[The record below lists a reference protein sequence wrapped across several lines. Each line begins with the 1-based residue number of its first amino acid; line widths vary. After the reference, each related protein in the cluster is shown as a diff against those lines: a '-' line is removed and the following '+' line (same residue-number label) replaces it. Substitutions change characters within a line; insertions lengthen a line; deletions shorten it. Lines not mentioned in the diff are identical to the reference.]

1 MKRGNPKSYTFLLP
15 ILLASALLSSCAST
29 GPRLKPGLSFP
40 ELGAALDRKL
50 PAAVGRRVPALQVAL
65 VEGGQIVYEKAF
77 GLADRESGRKA
88 DTSTVFQVA
97 SISKSVTA
105 WGALRLVQEGRL
117 DLDAPVMAQEGRWRL
132 PPSSF
137 DASGVTPRRLLSH
150 TAGLAA
156 FGYPGSPPDKAL
168 PSLEESLSGDN
179 EGKGR
184 REPSRELRLVA
195 APGSA
200 FSYTGGGYTLLQL
213 LLEERSGQDFAR
225 FMKDAVLEPCGMAS
239 SSFAYAPTMA
249 PTLAAPYDFFGKR
262 LPNYLYTEKAA
273 AGLYTTAGD
282 LARLLN
288 ELYRSLHGSG
298 GTVLDKAHAALLT
311 EAVADSGG
319 GHSMA
324 LGYLLQPSASGGRII
339 NHSGS
344 NRGWYCWYAMEIESG
359 RGIVI
364 LSNSEAAFSLMEELS
379 DSAGSILAGG
389 GK

>member
-1 MKRGNPKSYTFLLP
+1 MKHGIESLSAFLLSTV
-15 ILLASALLSSCAST
+15 LAAGLLSSCASA
-29 GPRLKPGLSFP
+29 GPRLNEELSFS
-40 ELGAALDRKL
+40 ELGQALDRKL

-65 VEGGQIVYEKAF
+65 MEGGQIVYEKAF

-88 DTSTVFQVA
+88 DASTIFQVA

-105 WGALRLVQEGRL
+105 WGALRLAQEGRL
-117 DLDAPVMAQEGRWRL
+117 DLDAPVMAQEGRWKL

-156 FGYPGSPPDKAL
+156 FGFPGSPPDKAL
-168 PSLEESLSGDN
+168 PSLEESLAGDN

-184 REPSRELRLVA
+184 RDPSRELRLVA

-213 LLEERSGQDFAR
+213 LIEERSGQDFAR
-225 FMKDAVLEPCGMAS
+225 FMKDAVLEPCGMTS
-239 SSFAYAPTMA
+239 SSFIYSPDMKGA
-249 PTLAAPYDFFGKR
+249 LAAPYDFFGKR

-288 ELYRSLHGSG
+288 ELYRTLHGAG
-298 GTVLDKAHAALLT
+298 AAIVDKGHAALLA
-311 EAVADSGG
+311 EAVAGAGAGRSI
-319 GHSMA
+319 A
-324 LGYLLQPSASGGRII
+324 LGYFLQPSASGGKII
-339 NHSGS
+339 SHSGS
-344 NRGWYCWYAMEIESG
+344 NRGWYCWYAMETESG
-359 RGIVI
+359 RGIVL
-364 LSNSEAAFSLMEELS
+364 LSNSEAAFSLMKEFSDAVSRILS
-379 DSAGSILAGG
+379 D
-389 GK
+389 